1 MNNDKNRRDAAPEE
15 EYIPNPTK
23 LLAPFLSGVAAA
35 LAGDTAMY
43 NKWFAFAI
51 LCYVILTISIVWI
64 VRSMIR
70 KERAEYHMWRRLSD
84 ALNQVEKFEGRL
96 DTFETKKRLDTTF
109 ETNLDLK
116 ADKPARSNIRPGS
129 VQSDRYIELIGGG
142 DLDGGSEDQADS
154 IV

>member
-1 MNNDKNRRDAAPEE
+1 MNNDNKRRDAAPEE

-23 LLAPFLSGVAAA
+23 LIPPFMSGVAAA

-70 KERAEYHMWRRLSD
+70 KERAEYHMWRRLSN
-84 ALNQVEKFEGRL
+84 ALNEIEKY
-96 DTFETKKRLDTTF
+96 KKRLDTL

-129 VQSDRYIELIGGG
+129 VQSDRYRELIGGG

>member
-1 MNNDKNRRDAAPEE
+1 MNNDNKRRDAAPEE

-43 NKWFAFAI
+43 FKWFAVAVF
-51 LCYVILTISIVWI
+51 CYVILAVSVVWI

-96 DTFETKKRLDTTF
+96 DTL

-129 VQSDRYIELIGGG
+129 VQSDRYKEMTGG
-142 DLDGGSEDQADS
+142 EN
-154 IV
+154 

>member
-1 MNNDKNRRDAAPEE
+1 MNNDNKRRDAAPEE

-23 LLAPFLSGVAAA
+23 LLPPFLSGVAAA

-43 NKWFAFAI
+43 FNWIAFAV
-51 LCYVILTISIVWI
+51 LCYVILAVSIVWI
-64 VRSMIR
+64 VRAELR

-96 DTFETKKRLDTTF
+96 DTL

-129 VQSDRYIELIGGG
+129 VQSDRYRELIGGG
-142 DLDGGSEDQADS
+142 DLDGRSEDQADS

>member
-23 LLAPFLSGVAAA
+23 LIPPFMSGVAAA

-64 VRSMIR
+64 VRAELR
-70 KERAEYHMWRRLSD
+70 KGRAEYHMWRRLSN
-84 ALNQVEKFEGRL
+84 ALNEIEKY
-96 DTFETKKRLDTTF
+96 KKRLDTL

-129 VQSDRYIELIGGG
+129 VQSDRYRELIGGG

-154 IV
+154 I

>member
-23 LLAPFLSGVAAA
+23 LIPPFLSGVAAA

-70 KERAEYHMWRRLSD
+70 KERAEYRMWRRLSD

-96 DTFETKKRLDTTF
+96 DTL

-129 VQSDRYIELIGGG
+129 VQSDRYRELIGGG
-142 DLDGGSEDQADS
+142 DLDGRSEDQADS

>member
-1 MNNDKNRRDAAPEE
+1 MNDNKRREVENEE
-15 EYIPNPTK
+15 EYVQNPAK
-23 LLAPFLSGVAAA
+23 LLAPFLIGVAAA

-43 NKWFAFAI
+43 FNWIAFAV
-51 LCYVILTISIVWI
+51 LCYVIMAISIVWI
-64 VRSMIR
+64 VRSVIR

-96 DTFETKKRLDTTF
+96 DTL

-129 VQSDRYIELIGGG
+129 VQSERYRELLGGES
-142 DLDGGSEDQADS
+142 LDGGSEDQTAS
-154 IV
+154 

>member
-1 MNNDKNRRDAAPEE
+1 MNNDNNRRDVAPED
-15 EYIPNPTK
+15 EYTPNPTK
-23 LLAPFLSGVAAA
+23 LLAPFLMGVAAA

-43 NKWFAFAI
+43 FNWIAFAV
-51 LCYVILTISIVWI
+51 LCYVILAGSIVWI
-64 VRSMIR
+64 VRADLR
-70 KERAEYHMWRRLSD
+70 KGRAEYHMWRRLSD

-96 DTFETKKRLDTTF
+96 DTL

-129 VQSDRYIELIGGG
+129 VQSDRYRELLGGES
-142 DLDGGSEDQADS
+142 LDGRSEDQADS

>member
-23 LLAPFLSGVAAA
+23 LIPPFMSGVAAA

-51 LCYVILTISIVWI
+51 LCYVILAISIVWI
-64 VRSMIR
+64 VRAELR
-70 KERAEYHMWRRLSD
+70 KGRDEYHMWRRLSN
-84 ALNQVEKFEGRL
+84 AVNQVEKFE
-96 DTFETKKRLDTTF
+96 KRLDTL

-129 VQSDRYIELIGGG
+129 VQSDRYRELLGGES
-142 DLDGGSEDQADS
+142 LDGRSEDQADS

>member
-1 MNNDKNRRDAAPEE
+1 MNNDNKRRDAAPEE

-23 LLAPFLSGVAAA
+23 LIPPFLSGVAAA

-70 KERAEYHMWRRLSD
+70 KERAEYHMWRRLSN
-84 ALNQVEKFEGRL
+84 ALNEIEKY
-96 DTFETKKRLDTTF
+96 KKRLDTL

-129 VQSDRYIELIGGG
+129 VQSDRYRELIGGG